1 MVYMTGKEIAFVSLN
16 AVILAIFYTLFGL
29 FISFV
34 LHYLF
39 DEFDEKWK
47 ERSIYYQIGDVSTE
61 IALLAIVSFWSAHVI
76 EWAPPFFPV
85 RKVLDTLVD
94 EYISGIFFIFAV
106 FIFMNHFTDK
116 LKYLFEK
123 KVGPH
128 FDKFFGT

>member
-1 MVYMTGKEIAFVSLN
+1 MVAMSTREIVFVSLN
-16 AVILAIFYTLFGL
+16 AVILALFYTLFGL

-34 LHYLF
+34 LYYLF

-47 ERSIYYQIGDVSTE
+47 ERSIFYQLADVSTE

-85 RKVLDTLVD
+85 RKLLDTLVD
-94 EYISGIFFIFAV
+94 DYISGIFFIFAV
-106 FIFMNHFTDK
+106 FIFMNQFTDK
-116 LKYLFEK
+116 LKFLFEM

-128 FDKFFGT
+128 FDKVFGS

>member
-1 MVYMTGKEIAFVSLN
+1 MAHMTTREIAFVSLN
-16 AVILAIFYTLFGL
+16 AVILALFYTLFGL

-34 LHYLF
+34 LYYLF

-47 ERSIYYQIGDVSTE
+47 ERSIYYQLADVSTE

-76 EWAPPFFPV
+76 EWAPPFFHV

-106 FIFMNHFTDK
+106 FIFMNQFTDK

-128 FDKFFGT
+128 FDKVFGN

>member
-29 FISFV
+29 LISFV

-94 EYISGIFFIFAV
+94 EYISGLFFIFAV
-106 FIFMNHFTDK
+106 FIFMNQFTDK

-123 KVGPH
+123 MVGPH